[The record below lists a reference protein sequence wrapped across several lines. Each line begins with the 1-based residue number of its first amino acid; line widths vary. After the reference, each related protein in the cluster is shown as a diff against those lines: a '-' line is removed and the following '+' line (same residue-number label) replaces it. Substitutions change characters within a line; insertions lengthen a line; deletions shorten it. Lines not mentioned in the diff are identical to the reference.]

1 MSMTVGGGKR
11 RITSE
16 INVTPLVDVMLVLL
30 VVFMITA
37 PAMKEG
43 FQVELPKVV
52 ETQSI
57 HVVDA
62 RSVIVTKEGFVLRN
76 QAKTVEDR
84 YEQLGKLVDDLKIYK
99 TECDHTKGGAV
110 QPVVLIVGDKEARYE
125 RIIQVWNAVR
135 SAGIAQVGFQLETTA
150 KSAAH

>member
-1 MSMTVGGGKR
+1 MSMSVGGGKR

-43 FQVELPKVV
+43 FEVEVPKAVT
-52 ETQSI
+52 TQSI

-62 RSVIVTKEGFVLRN
+62 RSIIVTKEGFVLRN
-76 QAKTVEDR
+76 QAKTPDDR
-84 YEQLGKLVDDLKIYK
+84 YEQLGKLVEDLKVYK
-99 TECDHTKGGAV
+99 SECDHKTGEKV
-110 QPVVLIVGDKEARYE
+110 QPVVIIVGDKEARYE

-135 SAGIAQVGFQLETTA
+135 SAGIAQVGFQLETA
-150 KSAAH
+150 VKPASH

>member
-16 INVTPLVDVMLVLL
+16 INVTPLVDVMFVLL

-43 FQVELPKVV
+43 VQVELPKVV

-62 RSVIVTKEGFVLRN
+62 
-76 QAKTVEDR
+76 
-84 YEQLGKLVDDLKIYK
+84 
-99 TECDHTKGGAV
+99 
-110 QPVVLIVGDKEARYE
+110 
-125 RIIQVWNAVR
+125 
-135 SAGIAQVGFQLETTA
+135 
-150 KSAAH
+150 